1 MLGTVCIACVP
12 NGSYVYVQA
21 LKKYGKEDSE
31 RWEHVAQIV
40 PGKSK
45 AACMRRF
52 KELRENFR
60 AKKESV

>member
-1 MLGTVCIACVP
+1 LVLRLDIV
-12 NGSYVYVQA
+12 SQA

-31 RWEHVAQIV
+31 RWEHVAQMV

-52 KELRENFR
+52 KELRETFR
-60 AKKESV
+60 AKKN